1 MEPRE
6 RRILIVTSFGHF
18 LSHFNM
24 LVFPAVVLPL
34 VSRLG
39 MDMADVLRLSF
50 WMYLCFGLSAMPWGL
65 VGDRWNAVRLMRLFF
80 LGAGLC
86 GLASAYWMDHPAVF
100 AASLAGVGLFSGIYH
115 PIGLGMITKGVKRM
129 SVALGYNGMFGSLA
143 LVLAPFI
150 GGLLNW
156 GWGPRAVFW
165 FMGGL
170 NLLGLLLM
178 VSHTSDDA
186 EEERSSAGTGE
197 RNYIGPFLCLLGAV
211 MLAGI
216 AYRGATV
223 ILPAYLELK
232 NKGLLDALTGML
244 GWVPSGNLVATIMA
258 AFIYLPGILAQYV
271 GGRVAERFNTGYS
284 YLTAHLLSIPAV
296 LLIARMQDLSLL
308 FVALIYFFFLMG
320 MQPIENTLVA
330 RFTPKRFHH
339 SAFGFKFVLTF
350 GVGALAVR
358 LVAGIEGRF
367 GIEAVFT
374 VLGIVTAMIVVFIVG
389 MIRVSRGSN
398 TVSQSK
404 V

>member
-39 MDMADVLRLSF
+39 MEMADVLRLSF

-65 VGDRWNAVRLMRLFF
+65 VGDRCSAVRLMRLFF

-86 GLASAYWMDHPAVF
+86 GLASAYWIDRPALF
-100 AASLAGVGLFSGIYH
+100 AFCLAGVGLFSGIYH
-115 PIGLGMITKGVKRM
+115 PIGLGMITKGVRRM
-129 SVALGYNGMFGSLA
+129 SVALGYNGMFGSMALA
-143 LVLAPFI
+143 LAPFI

-170 NLLGLLLM
+170 NLLGLFLM
-178 VSHTSDDA
+178 VSHPADEA
-186 EEERSSAGTGE
+186 EEERSSVGDDG
-197 RNYIGPFLCLLGAV
+197 RNYIGPFLFLLGAV

-232 NKGLLDALTGML
+232 NKGLPDALNGVI

-271 GGRVAERFNTGYS
+271 GGRIAERFDTGYS
-284 YLTAHLLSIPAV
+284 YLIAHLLSIPAV
-296 LLIARMQDLSLL
+296 LLIARAQDLSLL
-308 FVALIYFFFLMG
+308 FTALIYFFFLLG

-374 VLGIVTAMIVVFIVG
+374 VIGIVTALIVAFIVG
-389 MIRVSRGSN
+389 MIRVSRKSN
-398 TVSQSK
+398 TVSQ